1 MKRVTYILLAALAVA
16 AVGSLNLQAQAP
28 EARIAFIN
36 SQQAINAHPAGAAA
50 REVEQRGIAEITEI
64 QNNLNAIMERARSG
78 AQLSPEEQEAFQTGQ
93 IALESTAQRY
103 VEEVAAAAEPA
114 VQAVDQALKAVAAE
128 QGYTVVFDY
137 EVAEQS
143 GMVVYAQDGLDI
155 TQLVIDRLP

>member
-1 MKRVTYILLAALAVA
+1 MKRLTYMIRAALAVA

-114 VQAVDQALKAVAAE
+114 VQAVDQALKAVASE
-128 QGYTVVFDY
+128 QGYTVGFDY

-143 GMVVYAQDGLDI
+143 GRVVHS
-155 TQLVIDRLP
+155 

>member
-1 MKRVTYILLAALAVA
+1 MKRVTYMILAAGAVA
-16 AVGSLNLQAQAP
+16 LLGSLNLQAQAP

-64 QNNLNAIMERARSG
+64 QNNLNAILERARSG
-78 AQLSPEEQEAFQTGQ
+78 AQLTPEEQEAFQTGQ

-103 VEEVAAAAEPA
+103 RDEVAVAAQPA
-114 VQAVDQALKAVAAE
+114 VQAVDETLKTVAAE

-143 GMVVYAQDGLDI
+143 GLIVYAQDGLDI

>member
-1 MKRVTYILLAALAVA
+1 MILAALAVA
-16 AVGSLNLQAQAP
+16 AIGSLNLQAQAP
-28 EARIAFIN
+28 EARIAFVN

-64 QNNLNAIMERARSG
+64 QNSLNAIVERARSG
-78 AQLSPEEQEAFQTGQ
+78 AQLTPEEQEMFQTSQ
-93 IALESTAQRY
+93 IALETTAQRY
-103 VEEVAAAAEPA
+103 MEEVGAAAQPA
-114 VQAVDQALKAVAAE
+114 VLAVDEALKAVAAE

>member
-1 MKRVTYILLAALAVA
+1 MILAALAVA
-16 AVGSLNLQAQAP
+16 LLGSLNLQAQAP
-28 EARIAFIN
+28 EARIAFVN
-36 SQQAINAHPAGAAA
+36 SQQAINAHPAGEAA
-50 REVEQRGIAEITEI
+50 RQVEQRGIAEITEI
-64 QNNLNAIMERARSG
+64 QNNLNAILDRARSG
-78 AQLSPEEQEAFQTGQ
+78 AQLTPEEQEAYQTGQ

-103 VEEVAAAAEPA
+103 FDEVGAAAQPA
-114 VQAVDQALKAVAAE
+114 VLAVDEALKAVAAE

>member
-1 MKRVTYILLAALAVA
+1 MKRVTYMILAAAAVA
-16 AVGSLNLQAQAP
+16 LLGSLNLQAQAP

-64 QNNLNAIMERARSG
+64 QNNLNAILERARSG
-78 AQLSPEEQEAFQTGQ
+78 AQLTPEEQEAFQTGQ

-103 VEEVAAAAEPA
+103 RDEVAVAAQPA
-114 VQAVDQALKAVAAE
+114 VQAVDETLKAVAAE

-143 GMVVYAQDGLDI
+143 GLIVYAQDGLDI